1 MRELVDVCAGREKQR
16 SEGVESMLS
25 KCGEAWMVTPLAR
38 KAMALEVAV
47 ERWEIAQDDW
57 EQPEGVRLALGALL
71 ELGDLRNSDEEE
83 VSFYTFHLIPQS

>member
-16 SEGVESMLS
+16 SEGVELMLK
-25 KCGEAWMVTPLAR
+25 KCGDAWMVTPLSR

-71 ELGDLRNSDEEE
+71 ELGDLKNGDEEE
-83 VSFYTFHLIPQS
+83 VSSYSL